1 MFKNGQPV
9 YKTEPL
15 SAKDT
20 RYKEKSFMIQ
30 RDLAYQKIMSDH
42 GYEFDI
48 NDNQSPYLSQKKLYK
63 GASADYIAMAKD
75 WNAEV
80 KRYNENVKEHIQ
92 EEPQMEMEYISIK
105 ETFWITSEKQI
116 EPKRRSPARQSIW

>member
-1 MFKNGQPV
+1 
-9 YKTEPL
+9 
-15 SAKDT
+15 
-20 RYKEKSFMIQ
+20 
-30 RDLAYQKIMSDH
+30 MSDH

-48 NDNQSPYLSQKKLYK
+48 NDNRSPYLSQKKLYK

-105 ETFWITSEKQI
+105 ETFWITSGKQI